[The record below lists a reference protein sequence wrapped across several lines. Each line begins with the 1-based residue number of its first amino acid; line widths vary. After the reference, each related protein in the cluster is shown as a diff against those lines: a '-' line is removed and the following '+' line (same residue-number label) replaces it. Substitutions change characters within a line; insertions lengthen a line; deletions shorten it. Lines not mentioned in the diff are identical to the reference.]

1 MKKKEENK
9 KSPLTGISVLD
20 LTNVLSGPF
29 ATLILADLG
38 ANVIKVEKPL
48 GDDSRKYGPFIN
60 NESSYFISLNRG
72 KKSIVLDLKTKK
84 DKKIFNKLLSKVDI
98 LVDNFKPGILEKLG
112 YSWKSLSKKYPK
124 LIHSKISG
132 FGETGPYKKFPA
144 YDIIVQAMGGVMS
157 ITGNDKKNFVRVG
170 SSIGDI
176 VAGLFCVI
184 GILSQLIW
192 RSKNKLGSKL
202 DLSMLDCQIAILEN
216 AIARFSVEKKIPKP
230 LGTDHPT
237 ISPFGAFKTK
247 NGAITLAA
255 GNDKIFKKL
264 CDTIEYKKLNDD
276 VLFSTNK
283 KRNKNLK
290 LLKIKIESK
299 LKNKKSEFWINK
311 LRKNDIPCAPI
322 NNIKNIVD
330 DPHLKERKMV
340 LDYSYNKF
348 NSFKVS
354 GNPLKFNF
362 LKEKKQPKKSPELN
376 ENRDEILKFFGIS

>member
-9 KSPLTGISVLD
+9 KLPLSGISVLD

-48 GDDSRKYGPFIN
+48 GDDSRNYGPFIN

-84 DKKIFNKLLSKVDI
+84 DKKIFDKLLSKVDI

-112 YSWKSLSKKYPK
+112 YSWKSLSKKYPN

-216 AIARFSVEKKIPKP
+216 AIARFSVEKKIPEP

-237 ISPFGAFKTK
+237 ISPFGVFKTK

-255 GNDKIFKKL
+255 GNNKIFKKL
-264 CDTIEYKKLNDD
+264 CDAIEYKKLNYDI
-276 VLFSTNK
+276 LFSTNK

-290 LLKIKIESK
+290 LLKIQIESK

-322 NNIKNIVD
+322 NNIKNIVE

-340 LDYSYNKF
+340 LDYRYNKF
-348 NSFKVS
+348 NSLKVT

-362 LKEKKQPKKSPELN
+362 LKEKKKPKKSPELN
-376 ENRDEILKFFGIS
+376 ENRDEILKFFGII

>member
-9 KSPLTGISVLD
+9 KLPLSGISVLD

-48 GDDSRKYGPFIN
+48 GDDSRNYGPFIN

-72 KKSIVLDLKTKK
+72 KKSIVLDLKTRK
-84 DKKIFNKLLSKVDI
+84 DKKIFDKLLSKVDI

-112 YSWKSLSKKYPK
+112 YSWKSLSKKYPN

-216 AIARFSVEKKIPKP
+216 AIARFSVEKKIPEP

-237 ISPFGAFKTK
+237 ISPFGVFKTK

-255 GNDKIFKKL
+255 GNNKIFKKL
-264 CDTIEYKKLNDD
+264 CDAIEYKKLNYDI
-276 VLFSTNK
+276 LFSTNK

-290 LLKIKIESK
+290 LLKIQIESK

-322 NNIKNIVD
+322 NNIKNIVE

-340 LDYSYNKF
+340 LDYRYNKF
-348 NSFKVS
+348 NSLKVT

-376 ENRDEILKFFGIS
+376 ENRDEILKFFGII

>member
-9 KSPLTGISVLD
+9 KLPLSGISVLD

-48 GDDSRKYGPFIN
+48 GDDSRNYGPFIN

-72 KKSIVLDLKTKK
+72 KKSIVLDLKTRK
-84 DKKIFNKLLSKVDI
+84 DKKIFDKLLSKVDI

-112 YSWKSLSKKYPK
+112 YSWKSLSKKYPN

-216 AIARFSVEKKIPKP
+216 AIARFSVEKKIPEP

-237 ISPFGAFKTK
+237 ISPFGVFKTK

-255 GNDKIFKKL
+255 GNNKIFKKL
-264 CDTIEYKKLNDD
+264 CDAIEYKKLNYYF
-276 VLFSTNK
+276 LFSTNK

-290 LLKIKIESK
+290 LLKIQIESK

-322 NNIKNIVD
+322 NNIKNIVE

-340 LDYSYNKF
+340 LDYRYNKF
-348 NSFKVS
+348 NSLKVT

-362 LKEKKQPKKSPELN
+362 LKEKKQSKKSPELN
-376 ENRDEILKFFGIS
+376 ENRDEILKFFGII

>member
-9 KSPLTGISVLD
+9 KLPLSGISVLD

-48 GDDSRKYGPFIN
+48 GDDSRNYGPFIN

-72 KKSIVLDLKTKK
+72 KKSIVLDLKTRK
-84 DKKIFNKLLSKVDI
+84 DKKIFDKLLSKVDI

-112 YSWKSLSKKYPK
+112 YSWKSLSKKYPN

-216 AIARFSVEKKIPKP
+216 AIARFSVEKKIPEP

-237 ISPFGAFKTK
+237 ISPFGVFKTK

-255 GNDKIFKKL
+255 GNNKIFKKL
-264 CDTIEYKKLNDD
+264 CDAIEYKKLNYDI
-276 VLFSTNK
+276 LFSTNK

-290 LLKIKIESK
+290 LLKIQIESK

-322 NNIKNIVD
+322 NNIKNIVE

-340 LDYSYNKF
+340 LDYRYNKF
-348 NSFKVS
+348 NSLKVA

-362 LKEKKQPKKSPELN
+362 LKEKKKPKKSPELN
-376 ENRDEILKFFGIS
+376 ENRDEILKFFGII

>member
-9 KSPLTGISVLD
+9 KLPLSGISVLD

-48 GDDSRKYGPFIN
+48 GDDSRNYGPFIN

-84 DKKIFNKLLSKVDI
+84 DKKIFDKLLSKVDI

-112 YSWKSLSKKYPK
+112 YSWKSLSKKYPN

-144 YDIIVQAMGGVMS
+144 YDIIVQAMGGMMS

-216 AIARFSVEKKIPKP
+216 AIARFSVEKKIPEP

-237 ISPFGAFKTK
+237 ISPFGVFKTK

-255 GNDKIFKKL
+255 GNNKIFKKL
-264 CDTIEYKKLNDD
+264 CDAIEYKKLNYDI
-276 VLFSTNK
+276 LFSTNK

-290 LLKIKIESK
+290 LLKIQIESK

-322 NNIKNIVD
+322 NNIKNIVE

-340 LDYSYNKF
+340 LDYRYNKF
-348 NSFKVS
+348 NSLKVT

-376 ENRDEILKFFGIS
+376 ENRDEILKFFGII

>member
-9 KSPLTGISVLD
+9 KLPLSGISVLD

-48 GDDSRKYGPFIN
+48 GDDSRNYGPFIN

-84 DKKIFNKLLSKVDI
+84 DKKIFDKLLSKVDI

-112 YSWKSLSKKYPK
+112 YSWKSLSKKYPN

-216 AIARFSVEKKIPKP
+216 AIARFSVEKKIPEP

-237 ISPFGAFKTK
+237 ISPFGVFKTK

-255 GNDKIFKKL
+255 GNNKIFKKL
-264 CDTIEYKKLNDD
+264 CDAIEYKKLNYDI
-276 VLFSTNK
+276 LFSTNK

-290 LLKIKIESK
+290 LLKIQIESK

-322 NNIKNIVD
+322 NNIKNIVE

-340 LDYSYNKF
+340 LDYRYNKF
-348 NSFKVS
+348 NSLKVT

-376 ENRDEILKFFGIS
+376 ENRDEILKFFGII

>member
-1 MKKKEENK
+1 MKKKDENK
-9 KSPLTGISVLD
+9 KLPLSGISVLD

-38 ANVIKVEKPL
+38 ANVIKVEKPM

-72 KKSIVLDLKTKK
+72 KKSIVLDLKAKE
-84 DKKIFNKLLSKVDI
+84 DKKIFNKLLSKVDV
-98 LVDNFKPGILEKLG
+98 LVDNFKPGVLEKLG
-112 YSWKSLSKKYPK
+112 YSWKGLSKKYPK

-144 YDIIVQAMGGVMS
+144 YDVIVQAMGGVMS

-216 AIARFSVEKKIPKP
+216 AIARFSVEKKVPEP

-237 ISPFGAFKTK
+237 ISPFGAFRTK
-247 NGAITLAA
+247 NGVITLAA

-264 CDTIEYKKLNDD
+264 CDAIEYKNLNDD

-299 LKNKKSEFWINK
+299 LKNKNSEFWIK
-311 LRKNDIPCAPI
+311 KFRKSDIPCAPI
-322 NNIKNIVD
+322 NTIKNIVD

-340 LDYSYNKF
+340 LDYRNNKF
-348 NSFKVS
+348 NSFKVT

-362 LKEKKQPKKSPELN
+362 FKEKKQPKKSPKLN
-376 ENRDEILKFFGIS
+376 ENKDEILKFFGIS